1 MHHVSAPWWNK
12 IGSNWPLEMLVE
24 TSPGF
29 FRYPHGITEL
39 LYLLVTCPRLYSS
52 TGSFLS
58 HSLGMKQEAQREMEN
73 LPAQAQPPEPP
84 IVEALQDYTH
94 PWSLFSSTE
103 HWEMRPRFLK
113 WHFLT
118 LDILVHGRATE
129 LQTCYMWPQQ
139 DYSDLKH
146 TP

>member
-12 IGSNWPLEMLVE
+12 IGSNWPLEMLVK

-39 LYLLVTCPRLYSS
+39 LYLLITCPRLYSS

-103 HWEMRPRFLK
+103 H
-113 WHFLT
+113 
-118 LDILVHGRATE
+118 
-129 LQTCYMWPQQ
+129 
-139 DYSDLKH
+139 
-146 TP
+146 